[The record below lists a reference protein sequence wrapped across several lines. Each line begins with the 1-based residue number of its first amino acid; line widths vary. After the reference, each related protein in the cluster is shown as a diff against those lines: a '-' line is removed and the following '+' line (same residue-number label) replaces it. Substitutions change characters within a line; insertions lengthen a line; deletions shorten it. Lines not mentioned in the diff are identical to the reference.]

1 MSKEPKQPRMRR
13 CFYCGEELGCYA
25 EYDPLDTCGKQECE
39 RAARDAI
46 EEERAE
52 ADYEIACMQAIRGM
66 LKLLIGANVPE
77 DLPQPSDLFAALIH
91 VHQIAAEMPAGK
103 EVEAIEAIRKVA
115 GYALAGVPIAAPKPK
130 EEKAC

>member
-1 MSKEPKQPRMRR
+1 MSDKPKRRFTLEQRLKCVEREIALRANVYPGKVARKTMR
-13 CFYCGEELGCYA
+13 
-25 EYDPLDTCGKQECE
+25 Q
-39 RAARDAI
+39 
-46 EEERAE
+46 AE

-91 VHQIAAEMPAGK
+91 VNQIAAEMPAGK

-115 GYALAGVPIAAPKPK
+115 GYALRGVPIAAPKPK
-130 EEKAC
+130 EETQQ